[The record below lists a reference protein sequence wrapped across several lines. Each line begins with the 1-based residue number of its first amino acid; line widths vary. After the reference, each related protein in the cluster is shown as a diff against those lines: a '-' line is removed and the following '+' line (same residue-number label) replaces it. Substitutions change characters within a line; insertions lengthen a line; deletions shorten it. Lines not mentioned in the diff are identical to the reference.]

1 MEYLLGILYE
11 DIVRKRDSW
20 NSSCDRWIFFATA
33 AARHL
38 MSREMLEPESPPED
52 AELDENFELEV
63 GAFAYH
69 ESKRSS
75 AYRRA
80 SDCWLYSSAVM

>member
-1 MEYLLGILYE
+1 VEYLLGILYE

-63 GAFAYH
+63 YACFLHVYC
-69 ESKRSS
+69 
-75 AYRRA
+75 
-80 SDCWLYSSAVM
+80 DCVRLLLLCVLMFVFVCF